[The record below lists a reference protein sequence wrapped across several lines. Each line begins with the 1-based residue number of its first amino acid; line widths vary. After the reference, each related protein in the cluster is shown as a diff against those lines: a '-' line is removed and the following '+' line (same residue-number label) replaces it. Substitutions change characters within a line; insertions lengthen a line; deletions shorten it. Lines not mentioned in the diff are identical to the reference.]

1 MKHSLIFVFFLVLT
15 ACSSMGNNLAEITGL
30 AYLHDR
36 RDSSAIATDER
47 IEDSAIIELYKQDDI
62 KDHSHFNI
70 TSYNA
75 KVLVTGE
82 AETEEIREK
91 IISNI
96 RIISGVKLVHNELVV
111 ALESSVQSR
120 SEDVFLTIKVKD
132 ALAEIDDDM
141 PGFDATRVKVIS
153 ENKVVFLM
161 GLVHEAE
168 GIAAAKSVQN
178 VAGVKKIV
186 TVFEYIDYVSK

>member
-1 MKHSLIFVFFLVLT
+1 M
-15 ACSSMGNNLAEITGL
+15 
-30 AYLHDR
+30 
-36 RDSSAIATDER
+36 
-47 IEDSAIIELYKQDDI
+47 
-62 KDHSHFNI
+62 
-70 TSYNA
+70 
-75 KVLVTGE
+75 TGE

-96 RIISGVKLVHNELVV
+96 RIISGVKLVHNDLLV
-111 ALESSVQSR
+111 APESSLQSR
-120 SEDVFLTIKVKD
+120 SEDVLLTVKVKD

-141 PGFDATRVKVIS
+141 PGFDATRVKVIR

-186 TVFEYIDYVSK
+186 TVFEYIGYASK